1 MTVRT
6 LRSAQV
12 VRPTV
17 LIIDDD
23 PGFRDLVRITCERE
37 RFSVITADGADEG
50 LSLARECTPDI
61 VLLDIIMPDGD
72 GRDVCRMLRQFTPAP
87 ILMLTA
93 LSQRS
98 DVIEG
103 FESGADD
110 YLRKPFYLEELTARM
125 RALLR
130 RVPAVTAPLVVA
142 AQQISIDRR
151 RHQVTVRGTPTALTP
166 TEYSLLL
173 MLAERAG
180 EAVDHATL
188 RSGVW
193 GNSGQD
199 ERAGSL
205 KVYIWHLRRKLE
217 RDPQQ
222 PTCLLTERGI
232 GYRLAP

>member
-1 MTVRT
+1 MTVNIPVFD
-6 LRSAQV
+6 RST
-12 VRPTV
+12 RPTV

-23 PGFRDLVRITCERE
+23 PGLRDLVRMTCERE
-37 RFSVITADGADEG
+37 RFTVVTADGAGEG
-50 LSLARECTPDI
+50 IELARKHTPDI
-61 VLLDIIMPDGD
+61 VLLDVIMPDGD
-72 GRDVCRMLRQFTPAP
+72 GRDVCRTIRQFSQAP

-93 LSQRS
+93 LNERV
-98 DVIEG
+98 DVVEG

-130 RVPAVTAPLVVA
+130 RMPAATEPLVA
-142 AQQISIDRR
+142 AGRQISIDRR
-151 RHQVTVRGTPTALTP
+151 RRYVVVRGAEIELTP

-180 EAVDHATL
+180 EAVDHETL
-188 RSGVW
+188 RAGVW
-193 GNSGQD
+193 GGGGQRD
-199 ERAGSL
+199 RAGSL
-205 KVYIWHLRRKLE
+205 KVYIWHLRQKLE

>member
-1 MTVRT
+1 MTVSLSGFEQNT
-6 LRSAQV
+6 Q
-12 VRPTV
+12 PTV

-23 PGFRDLVRITCERE
+23 PGLRDLVRMTCERE
-37 RFSVITADGADEG
+37 HFTVVTAEGASEG
-50 LSLARECTPDI
+50 ISMAQKHVPDI
-61 VLLDIIMPDGD
+61 VLLDVIMPDGD
-72 GRDVCRMLRQFTPAP
+72 GRDVCRTIRQFSQAP

-93 LSQRS
+93 LHERV

-130 RVPAVTAPLVVA
+130 RMPVATEPLVA
-142 AQQISIDRR
+142 ADQQISIDRR
-151 RHQVTVRGTPTALTP
+151 RRRVVVRGTEVELTP

-180 EAVDHATL
+180 EAIDHDTL
-188 RSGVW
+188 RAGVW
-193 GNSGQD
+193 GSGAQRD
-199 ERAGSL
+199 RAGSL